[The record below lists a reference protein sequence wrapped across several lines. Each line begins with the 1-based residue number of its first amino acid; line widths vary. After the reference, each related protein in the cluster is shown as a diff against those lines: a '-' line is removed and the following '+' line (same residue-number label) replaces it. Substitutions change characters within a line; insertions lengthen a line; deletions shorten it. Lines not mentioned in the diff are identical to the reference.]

1 MPEVLKRVPPHSME
15 AEQSILG
22 SMMLSEGCVLQ
33 AVERLQERDFYTESH
48 RRIFLSLIHI

>member
-33 AVERLQERDFYTESH
+33 AVSGCRSG
-48 RRIFLSLIHI
+48 IFIRKATGEFSGRWWI